1 MEQFPLWQNR
11 TILATM
17 LQCGPQSRMTSLLM
31 LTSPWTLLLHP
42 GGSAKTRKKG
52 AQVILPAHAQS
63 EDTRVWCRV
72 WLKAF
77 SSPEGALLLFST
89 KNRNLCPYQ
98 IFWTWEECLFC
109 ILSQSDLP
117 QLTESPWNADFWCFC
132 ACWDNGV
139 RAEVAILGADQKD
152 PSQPWMRMD

>member
-1 MEQFPLWQNR
+1 MEQFPSWQNC
-11 TILATM
+11 IVLATM

-31 LTSPWTLLLHP
+31 STSPWTLPLHP
-42 GGSAKTRKKG
+42 GGSTKTREKG

-63 EDTRVWCRV
+63 EPTRV

-89 KNRNLCPYQ
+89 KNRNLWPYQ
-98 IFWTWEECLFC
+98 LFWTWAEYLFC